1 MLERPMRQFGA
12 ALLVFVPLTA
22 LAHPGH
28 DLAGAAAGFAHP
40 FLGLDHL
47 LAMVAVGLWAGRLGG
62 EARWQLPAAF
72 LLAMAAGAGGGLRGL
87 RLPGLETGIAASVV
101 ALGLLAAVALRFAA
115 VLRLALVAG
124 FALLHGLAHG
134 AELPAQAGA
143 LTYVLAF
150 LAATAL
156 LHALGLVLAVRLDA
170 RWQPWLGAAVAAA
183 GTGLLLG

>member
-1 MLERPMRQFGA
+1 MLGFRVRHFGA
-12 ALLVFVPLTA
+12 ALLAFVPLAA

-28 DLAGAAAGFAHP
+28 DLAGATAGFAHP

-62 EARWQLPAAF
+62 AARWQLPLAF
-72 LLAMAAGAGGGLRGL
+72 VTAMAVGAGLGLAGL
-87 RLPGLETGIAASVV
+87 RLPGLETGIAASVL
-101 ALGLLAAVALRFAA
+101 ALGLLTALALR
-115 VLRLALVAG
+115 LRLALRPLLVAG

-134 AELPAQAGA
+134 AELPAGAGA
-143 LTYVLAF
+143 LAYVLAF

-156 LHALGLVLAVRLDA
+156 LHGLGLLLAARLGA

-183 GTGLLLG
+183 GAGLLVV